1 MEEDGFFMDKTYN
14 PQAVEGPIYQMWES
28 GGYFI
33 PKKDPKKEPFSILL
47 PPPNANADLH
57 VGHAMYVI
65 EDIMIR
71 YHRMRGDP
79 TLWLPGA
86 DHAGFETQYVYEKH
100 LAKEGKSRFDFDREM
115 LYRNIW
121 DFVHTNRGTME
132 NQLRRLGFSLDWSRN
147 VFTLDPA
154 VITTVYASFKQL
166 FDEGLVYR
174 DRRLVNYCTKD
185 GTGFSDLE
193 VLYVE
198 RNDPLYYMKYGPFTI
213 ATARPETKFRDTAL
227 AVNPKDTRYKKYIGQ
242 TLEIMGLLGPIT
254 MTVIPDPHVD
264 PKFGTGIMKV
274 TPAHDPHDFE
284 LGKQFN
290 LAVTPIIDF
299 RGKMDFSWF
308 LNQRSIPG
316 IKDAPIPGIDPKYI
330 ARAEK
335 YHGKKVAAAR
345 ELMVSDLKA
354 DGLLVK
360 VDEAYT
366 HRIGTCWKCGTV
378 IEPLPLEQWYIK
390 VQPLA
395 KKATDAIR
403 KKQVTFVPKRF
414 EKTAKQWFTN
424 FHDWNISRQ
433 NVWGIRIPAWRCHQ
447 CAQTQNSKLKTQNE
461 TPRGWVVTTGKKPEN
476 CPVCGGTDLEQDTD
490 TFDTWFSSG
499 QWPFATLLRGSN
511 SKFKIQNS
519 KFKDE
524 DKDSDYNYF
533 YPTSVM
539 ETGYDILPWWVCRML
554 MLGIHLTNSVP
565 FKTVYLHG
573 LVRDGQG
580 QKMSK
585 SKGNVINPLKMIDQ
599 YGADALRM
607 ALVFGT
613 GAGNDQSLSEDKIRG
628 MRNFANK
635 LWNIGRFICMNLESA
650 GKDSGNPTDSRN
662 QTENGGIPYYDEAM
676 HKKLKN
682 PLDKR
687 IVSELNMLVAA
698 VTKNIDQYRFSDAAQ
713 KIYDFTWHT
722 LADLHLEKNKERF
735 KEGDAQAL
743 AVLRHVFLNIIKLL
757 HPFMPFVT
765 EEIWGKLPRKTI
777 DPLIVSPWPQSEK

>member
-1 MEEDGFFMDKTYN
+1 MDKTYN
-14 PQAVEGPIYQMWES
+14 PQAVEEFIYRMWEE
-28 GGYFI
+28 GGYFT
-33 PKKDPKKEPFSILL
+33 PRKARGKHPFSILL

-57 VGHAMYVI
+57 VGHAMYVV

-71 YHRMRGDP
+71 YHRMKGDP

-86 DHAGFETQYVYEKH
+86 DHAGFETQFVYEKH
-100 LAKEGKSRFDFDREM
+100 LAKQGKSRFDFDRET
-115 LYRNIW
+115 LYQDIW
-121 DFVHTNRGTME
+121 NFVHENRGKME

-147 VFTLDPA
+147 VFTLDPN

-174 DRRLVNYCTKD
+174 DKRLVNYCTKD

-198 RNDPLYYMKYGPFTI
+198 RNDPLYYIKYGPFTI

-227 AVNPKDTRYKKYIGQ
+227 AVNPKDKRYKKYIGQ
-242 TLEIMGLLGPIT
+242 TLEIMGLLGPIK
-254 MTVIPDPHVD
+254 MMVIPDPHVD

-284 LGKQFN
+284 LGRQFN
-290 LAVTPIIDF
+290 LPVSPIIDF

-308 LNQRSIPG
+308 LSQKN
-316 IKDAPIPGIDPKYI
+316 IDPKYR
-330 ARAEK
+330 ARAEN
-335 YHGKKVAAAR
+335 YHGKKVAIAR
-345 ELMVSDLKA
+345 PLMVEDLKA

-360 VDEAYT
+360 VDEAYS

-378 IEPLPLEQWYIK
+378 IEPLPLEQWYVK
-390 VQPLA
+390 VGSLA
-395 KKATDAIR
+395 KKAIDAIN
-403 KKQVTFVPKRF
+403 KKQVTLVPKRF
-414 EKTAKQWFTN
+414 EKTAKQWLTN

-433 NVWGIRIPAWRCHQ
+433 NVWGIRVPAWKCDK
-447 CAQTQNSKLKTQNE
+447 CLS
-461 TPRGWVVTTGKKPEN
+461 WIVTLGTAPSS
-476 CPVCGGTDLEQDTD
+476 CQPCGSTALTQDTD

-499 QWPFATLLRGSN
+499 QWPFATLKASPHEGD
-511 SKFKIQNS
+511 F
-519 KFKDE
+519 D
-524 DKDSDYNYF
+524 YF

-573 LVRDGQG
+573 LVRDAKD

-585 SKGNVINPLKMIDQ
+585 SKGNVINPLKMVDL

-613 GAGNDQSLSEDKIRG
+613 GAGSDQSLSEDKIRG

-635 LWNIGRFICMNLESA
+635 LWNIGRFINLTMQEV
-650 GKDSGNPTDSRN
+650 PF
-662 QTENGGIPYYDEAM
+662 YDEAM
-676 HKKLKN
+676 HKTLKN
-682 PLDKR
+682 PNDKK
-687 IVSELNMLVAA
+687 IISEVNMLTAG
-698 VTKNIDQYRFSDAAQ
+698 VTKDLERYRFSEAAQ

-735 KEGDAQAL
+735 KEGDPQAL
-743 AVLRHVFLNIIKLL
+743 AVLRHVFLTILKLT

-765 EEIWGKLPRKTI
+765 EEIWGKLPRKTTN
-777 DPLIVSPWPQSEK
+777 PLIISPWPKK

>member
-1 MEEDGFFMDKTYN
+1 MEKTYD
-14 PQAVEGPIYQMWES
+14 PKAVEEKIYRMWET
-28 GGYFI
+28 GGYFT
-33 PKKDPKKEPFSILL
+33 PKKDSKKKPFSILL

-57 VGHAMYVI
+57 VGHAMYVV

-71 YHRMRGDP
+71 YHRMKGDP

-86 DHAGFETQYVYEKH
+86 DHAGFETQFVYEKH
-100 LAKEGKSRFDFDREM
+100 LAKEGKSRFDFDRET
-115 LYRNIW
+115 LYRDIW
-121 DFVHTNRGTME
+121 NFVAENRGKME

-147 VFTLDPA
+147 VFTLDPN

-174 DRRLVNYCTKD
+174 DKRLVNYCTKD

-198 RNDPLYYMKYGPFTI
+198 RNDPLYYITYGPFTI

-227 AVNPKDTRYKKYIGQ
+227 AVNPKDKRYKKYIGQ
-242 TLEIMGLLGPIT
+242 TLKIMGLLGTIS

-284 LGKQFN
+284 LGRQFN
-290 LAVTPIIDF
+290 LPVTPIIDF

-308 LNQRSIPG
+308 LSQ
-316 IKDAPIPGIDPKYI
+316 KDIDPKYRT
-330 ARAEK
+330 RAES
-335 YHGKKVAAAR
+335 YHGKKVVIAR
-345 ELMVSDLKA
+345 PLMVEDLKT

-366 HRIGTCWKCGTV
+366 HRIETCWKCGTV
-378 IEPLPLEQWYIK
+378 IEPLPLEQWYVK
-390 VQPLA
+390 VAPLT
-395 KKATDAIR
+395 KKAVDAIN
-403 KKQVTFVPKRF
+403 KKQVTFIPKRF
-414 EKTAKQWFTN
+414 EKTAKLWLTN

-433 NVWGIRIPAWRCHQ
+433 NVWGMRIPAWKCDRCL
-447 CAQTQNSKLKTQNE
+447 AWTVTSGE
-461 TPRGWVVTTGKKPEN
+461 TPSSCQSCSSTKLT
-476 CPVCGGTDLEQDTD
+476 QDTD

-499 QWPFATLLRGSN
+499 QWPFATLQ
-511 SKFKIQNS
+511 SKGDF
-519 KFKDE
+519 D
-524 DKDSDYNYF
+524 YF

-554 MLGIHLTNSVP
+554 MLGIHLTNDVP

-573 LVRDGQG
+573 LVRDSKG

-585 SKGNVINPLKMIDQ
+585 SKGNVINPLAMVDQ

-613 GAGNDQSLSEDKIRG
+613 GAGSDQSLSEDKIRG

-635 LWNIGRFICMNLESA
+635 LWNIGRFIDLNTISINSSLLNHGVNLDQHMNTE
-650 GKDSGNPTDSRN
+650 DS
-662 QTENGGIPYYDEAM
+662 
-676 HKKLKN
+676 
-682 PLDKR
+682 
-687 IVSELNMLVAA
+687 NMLRKLVSLIKQT
-698 VTKNIDQYRFSDAAQ
+698 TKYMDSYRFSDAAQ
-713 KIYDFTWHT
+713 KIYDFSWHT
-722 LADLHLEKNKERF
+722 LADKYMEINKERF
-735 KEGDAQAL
+735 KAQDISAL
-743 AVLRHVFLNIIKLL
+743 QTLLESYRTVLTLL

-765 EEIWGKLPRKTI
+765 EEIWGKVTRKHS
-777 DPLIVSPWPQSEK
+777 DPLIISSWPK